1 VSSPSL
7 RPTAAK
13 LDLVAREA
21 ARADVVA
28 VRGLLTAIGPLV
40 VRYCRAFFRRRN
52 GSYGAADELAR
63 EVCVSV
69 LNAVPDYSREG
80 GSFLFVLHEISSRT
94 ITDALRHRTD
104 EPPEPMAELPV
115 TQREVLV
122 LRVALGL
129 SVAETAEALGI
140 SPASVR
146 LVQHGAI
153 ATLRSGLR
161 RG

>member
-1 VSSPSL
+1 VPSPSL

-21 ARADVVA
+21 AKADEIA

-40 VRYCRAFFRRRN
+40 VRYCRAFFGRRN

-69 LNAVPDYSREG
+69 LNTLPAYSREG
-80 GSFLFVLHEISSRT
+80 GSFLFLVHEISSRT
-94 ITDALRHRTD
+94 ITDALRQGTD
-104 EPPEPMAELPV
+104 ELPEPLAELPA
-115 TQREVLV
+115 TQREALV

-140 SPASVR
+140 SPATVR

-153 ATLRSGLR
+153 AALRSGLR